1 MRIAATVTLI
11 LALAASAASGADTL
25 TPAKRADIARL
36 ISMTG
41 GSNIAGQFAAIASKQ
56 FFTMLKA
63 SQPQIPDRAI
73 AVMEREMN
81 ALFTEQIDAP
91 GGLTEMVIPIYDR
104 HFTHEELRGI
114 IAFYETP
121 AGRKAIT
128 VLPQVMQESMLAGQR
143 WGQALGPEIERRVL
157 QALRREGLLPPPKPA
172 KGA

>member
-1 MRIAATVTLI
+1 MRLAATLSLV
-11 LALAASAASGADTL
+11 LALAAPAIAAADPL

-36 ISMTG
+36 IAMAG
-41 GSNIAGQFAAIASKQ
+41 GSNIAGQFAAIASRQ
-56 FFTMLKA
+56 FFGMLKA

-73 AVMEREMN
+73 AIMEREMN
-81 ALFTEQIDAP
+81 ILFTEQLDAP
-91 GGLTEMVIPIYDR
+91 GGLTEMVVPIYDR

-121 AGRKAIT
+121 VGRKAIT

-157 QALRREGLLPPPKPA
+157 QALRREGLLPGPRPA
-172 KGA
+172 PGT